1 MASLFASAIRALHA
15 LIWHGLLVPLA
26 KIVHFFIKDIVWT
39 SIVYPTG
46 VIGAQLVFLLIKSI
60 WYGPFATRQILHD
73 GLLGAPRTSVVLRYP
88 FQVWIPTTAIATV
101 FGTVF
106 GLGLGMRNYFDLL
119 FTLIRSA
126 WWGIDPRRFYLPDG
140 LLVAPTPPDPLY
152 KSEIGRIFAVVTGV
166 VGFRALLQAV
176 TLIIP
181 GIWYGVLPRELS
193 IKDAPW
199 LCAKPK
205 DWSSLGSQL
214 FGLLG
219 LGLGLRFFVS
229 VLVWIASCLWYGPNY
244 RQLELLEWPMRH
256 FVKFLEALLCCCLC
270 LGQCLL
276 SPIINQDLSNRDAEP
291 TWAVSRAIGVLGC
304 GVGLR
309 QWVQYIT
316 YVPVAAW
323 YGGLANVTVAG
334 YKLVRNPDRPT
345 VPKSWGA
352 RALGIVFGLVLG
364 LRNWI
369 RLIAHLAVVVCVHG
383 WAVLRGA
390 WFGVGLAVHCSDGWI
405 AAPKPERYPTTG
417 SDSVSSRLAFY
428 FGAMTLGGLGL
439 GVYNWANM
447 VTVLLL
453 ATFYGALDLN
463 IAFGKLKFKSSRR
476 TMKTIPGRTLG
487 VVFGL
492 VVGWRNIVQA
502 ICIAGFAVVLVAW
515 YIARGAYFGLVPTAQ
530 VRYGMLS
537 KIDDSNIVYK
547 SRVRHVWGAVGSVLG
562 LGIGWRW
569 ILNLG
574 SAILWCSWYGG
585 TAWGLSERWS
595 VLGPHRASEAEEAAA
610 PNRIDPVRVVLSVP
624 GLVVGWRA
632 MIDALLSAIVL
643 SYLTL
648 ASAVVR
654 LGRGL
659 VWATVNAKACAI
671 HLGLGAWYGAA
682 PSLFYCRDGL
692 FDPPPILI
700 ATSSNVEFIRWAG
713 SVFGLF
719 VGWRNVLNTV
729 SIILPAFWSGCL
741 PGNVLFPDGV
751 LKAMSDDISAL
762 HVIVP
767 EAESIPPS
775 PVQPAVPET
784 KPSPPSS
791 SSAAAALTSVPLVDT
806 PPPPPPPPPPA
817 TAHDDAPVPPKPRS
831 PGTEM
836 TTPLGRVFG
845 LVFGLGIGFKRV
857 LDALSIM
864 AMGFWVGAAPKLLD
878 IPDSPLHAHLGVVYE
893 YQHWTGHFLGGIS
906 GLGFGLR
913 FWVLFLAAAA
923 KGMWYGVNPRAAHS
937 VDGLLSVPSATIWSN
952 ISAGIVFG
960 VFGAGVG
967 LRAVVNAVTVIPF
980 AMWYGAI
987 GMWYL
992 DDGILGKPRKPMTTW
1007 LGRAFGV
1014 VFGLVAGLRT
1024 FVDVLAIA
1032 IQGFWWG
1039 CFPVE
1044 LTLHDALLGGQLPA
1058 YKVPSK
1064 VVRAFG
1070 VFGAVIGM
1078 RQVMV
1083 VVFYIP
1089 FALWYG
1095 AYPEF
1100 FQLPEPFTFMN
1111 EDIWFNQTRISSRI
1125 LGAVFGGIIGV
1136 RLVLDF
1142 VLMIIYSAIRG
1153 CFSRVRLHPP
1163 TNRPRHPYQTQI
1175 YVRHVFSALFIAA
1188 VCGVSV
1194 WKSRPQVDTMCI
1206 AAAAA
1211 AGVGALIGLQNLINP
1226 IFYWRAGKFLADAV
1240 LIVVGVA
1247 LYLPLFLV
1255 VLLVTH
1261 QARTVRWIVQYATST
1276 TRGRYRPRLVRAV
1289 VAIILTWGAFTVAC
1303 IAVRRFTGLS
1313 LGIALAVG
1321 AGAAIVTNFAVAMAY
1336 RFTEAIV
1343 LGGWPMADADVLLN
1357 EEKAAV
1363 VKHLN
1368 VNMRLAQ
1375 RGLRSDPLGPM
1386 RFYIRDFGLISPDE
1400 RKLKVMRDLFLE
1412 ADVVVQDMRGA
1423 TWEPAPPTEPHPAGE
1438 PGPRPPSH
1446 RTSTAAPSTP
1456 SSQASAPASSDE
1468 PPPSDAISPAS
1479 LSPTSDTPPDA
1490 LPDAA
1495 DPLEPPL
1502 PTTSTPPPH
1511 AALDAFP
1518 DMIDPQA
1525 PALPSFAEAM
1535 YGTGAAAPAQLA
1547 PEYES
1552 LEPVAVPALDEATA
1566 TGVFALHEV
1575 VPMPNYVLELRF
1587 PLDVSVEMIARG
1599 FKPRQLLVVKRE
1611 RSQPWAEANE
1621 V

>member
-1 MASLFASAIRALHA
+1 MASLFASAIRALHT

-26 KIVHFFIKDIVWT
+26 KFAHFFIKGT
-39 SIVYPTG
+39 LHIVYPTG
-46 VIGAQLVFLLIKSI
+46 VIGAQLVFLLIKSV

-73 GLLGAPRTSVVLRYP
+73 GMLGAPRATVVLRYP
-88 FQVWIPTTAIATV
+88 FQVWIPTTAIVTI
-101 FGTVF
+101 FGTIF
-106 GLGLGMRNYFDLL
+106 GLGLGLRTYADLL

-126 WWGIDPRRFYLPDG
+126 WWGVDPRRFYLPDG
-140 LLVAPTPPDPLY
+140 LLVAPNPPDPLY
-152 KSEIGRIFAVVTGV
+152 KSQIGRIFAVATGV
-166 VGFRALLQAV
+166 VGLRAILQAM

-205 DWSSLGSQL
+205 DWSSLGSQM

-219 LGLGLRFFVS
+219 LGVGVRFLVS
-229 VLVWIASCLWYGPNY
+229 VLVWIAACLWYGPNY
-244 RQLELLEWPMRH
+244 HQLELLEWPMRH
-256 FVKFLEALLCCCLC
+256 LVKLLEVLLCCCLC

-276 SPIINQDLSNRDAEP
+276 SPVINQDLSDRDAEP
-291 TWAVSRAIGVLGC
+291 TWAVSRAIGVLGG

-309 QWVQYIT
+309 QWIQYIT

-323 YGGLANVTVAG
+323 YGGLANMTVAG
-334 YKLVRNPDRPT
+334 YKLVRNPDRNA

-352 RALGIVFGLVLG
+352 RALGLVFGLVLG

-369 RLIAHLAVVVCVHG
+369 RLIAHLAIVVCIHG

-390 WFGVGLAVHCSDGWI
+390 WFGLGPAVHCADGWI
-405 AAPKPERYPTTG
+405 AAPKPERFPTE

-428 FGAMTLGGLGL
+428 FGALTFGGLGL
-439 GVYNWANM
+439 GIYNWANM
-447 VTVLLL
+447 ATVLPL
-453 ATFYGALDLN
+453 AAFYGSLDLN
-463 IAFGKLKFKSSRR
+463 ISFGKLKFKSSRR
-476 TMKTIPGRTLG
+476 TMKTIPGRALG

-492 VVGWRNIVQA
+492 VIGWRNVVQA
-502 ICIAGFAVVLVAW
+502 ICIAGFSVVLVAW
-515 YIARGAYFGLVPTAQ
+515 YIARGAYFGLVPSAH
-530 VRYGMLS
+530 VRYGSLS
-537 KIDDSNIVYK
+537 KIVDPKSVYK
-547 SRVRHVWGAVGSVLG
+547 SRVRRIWGGVGSVLG

-574 SAILWCSWYGG
+574 SAVLWCSWYGG
-585 TAWGLSERWS
+585 TGWGLSERWS
-595 VLGPHRASEAEEAAA
+595 VLGPHRAGDAEEADV
-610 PNRIDPVRVVLSVP
+610 PSRLDPIRVVLSVP
-624 GLVVGWRA
+624 GLVAGWRVVV
-632 MIDALLSAIVL
+632 DALLSAIVL

-648 ASAVVR
+648 ASAIVR

-671 HLGLGAWYGAA
+671 HLGAGAWYGAA

-692 FDPPPILI
+692 FGPPSIFI
-700 ATSSNVEFIRWAG
+700 VTSSNVEFIRWAG
-713 SVFGLF
+713 SMFGLF

-729 SIILPAFWSGCL
+729 SITLPAFWSGCL
-741 PGNVLFPDGV
+741 PGNVLLPDGI
-751 LKAMSDDISAL
+751 LKSMSDDILAL
-762 HVIVP
+762 HTIVP

-775 PVQPAVPET
+775 PVPPAAPEP

-791 SSAAAALTSVPLVDT
+791 SSAAAVLTAVPLVD

-817 TAHDDAPVPPKPRS
+817 AAHGDAPVPLKPRS

-836 TTPLGRVFG
+836 TTPLGRAFG

-864 AMGFWVGAAPKLLD
+864 ATGFWVGAAPNLLD
-878 IPDSPLHAHLGVVYE
+878 NPDSPLHAHLGIVYE
-893 YQHWTGHFLGGIS
+893 YQHWTGHLLGGIG

-913 FWVLFLAAAA
+913 FWVLFIAAAA

-937 VDGLLSVPSATIWSN
+937 VDRLLSVPSATIWSN
-952 ISAGIVFG
+952 TNAAVVFG
-960 VFGAGVG
+960 AFGAGVG

-980 AMWYGAI
+980 AAWYGAV
-987 GMWYL
+987 GLWYL
-992 DDGILGKPRKPMTTW
+992 DDGILGKPSKPMTTW
-1007 LGRAFGV
+1007 LGRVFGV
-1014 VFGLVAGLRT
+1014 VFGLVVGLRT
-1024 FVDVLAIA
+1024 FVDVLAIM

-1089 FALWYG
+1089 FAMWYG

-1111 EDIWFNQTRISSRI
+1111 EDIWFNQTRVSSRI
-1125 LGAVFGGIIGV
+1125 LGAIFGGIIGV

-1142 VLMIIYSAIRG
+1142 ALMIIYSAIRG

-1163 TNRPRHPYQTQI
+1163 SNRLRHPYQTQI
-1175 YVRHVFSALFIAA
+1175 YVRHVFSALVIAA
-1188 VCGVSV
+1188 ICGVSV
-1194 WKSRPQVDTMCI
+1194 WKSRSPVDTMRI
-1206 AAAAA
+1206 AVAAAAG
-1211 AGVGALIGLQNLINP
+1211 GVGALIGVQNLINP

-1240 LIVVGVA
+1240 LIVAGVA

-1261 QARTVRWIVQYATST
+1261 QARAVRWIVQYVAST

-1289 VAIILTWGAFTVAC
+1289 TAMVLTWGALAVAFV
-1303 IAVRRFTGLS
+1303 AARHFTGLP

-1321 AGAAIVTNFAVAMAY
+1321 AGAAIVTNFAIAMAY

-1343 LGGWPMADADVLLN
+1343 LDGWPMADADVLLA
-1357 EEKAAV
+1357 EEKDAV
-1363 VKHLN
+1363 VAHLN
-1368 VNMRLAQ
+1368 ANMRLAQ
-1375 RGLRSDPLGPM
+1375 RGLRSDPLGPI

-1400 RKLKVMRDLFLE
+1400 RKLKVLRDLFLE

-1423 TWEPAPPTEPHPAGE
+1423 TWQPAPPTEPHP
-1438 PGPRPPSH
+1438 GPRPPSRH
-1446 RTSTAAPSTP
+1446 SFTAAPSAP
-1456 SSQASAPASSDE
+1456 STQASTSTSPSE
-1468 PPPSDAISPAS
+1468 PPPSDVSSPAS
-1479 LSPTSDTPPDA
+1479 LSPTSDTPPEA

-1502 PTTSTPPPH
+1502 PAISTPPPH

-1535 YGTGAAAPAQLA
+1535 YGTGVAAPGQLA

-1575 VPMPNYVLELRF
+1575 VSMPNYVLELRF
-1587 PLDVSVEMIARG
+1587 PPDVSVDMIARG

-1611 RSQPWAEANE
+1611 RGQPWAEVNE
-1621 V
+1621 

>member
-1 MASLFASAIRALHA
+1 MASLVASAIRALHA

-26 KIVHFFIKDIVWT
+26 KFAHFFIKDIVWT

-46 VIGAQLVFLLIKSI
+46 VIGAQLVFLFIKSV

-73 GLLGAPRTSVVLRYP
+73 GLLGAPRESVVLRYP
-88 FQVWIPTTAIATV
+88 FQVWIPTTAMVTV
-101 FGTVF
+101 FGITF
-106 GLGLGMRNYFDLL
+106 GLGLGLRNYLDLL

-126 WWGIDPRRFYLPDG
+126 WWGVDPRRFYVPDG
-140 LLVAPTPPDPLY
+140 LLGAPTPPDPLY
-152 KSEIGRIFAVVTGV
+152 KTEIGRIFAVVTGV
-166 VGFRALLQAV
+166 VGLRALLQAV

-205 DWSSLGSQL
+205 DWSSIGSQL

-219 LGLGLRFFVS
+219 LGLGLRFFVA
-229 VLVWIASCLWYGPNY
+229 VLVWIAACLWFGPNY
-244 RQLELLEWPMRH
+244 HQLELLEWPLRD
-256 FVKFLEALLCCCLC
+256 FVKFLEALLCCCFC
-270 LGQCLL
+270 LDICLF
-276 SPIINQDLSNRDAEP
+276 SPIINQDLSNRDGEP
-291 TWAVSRAIGVLGC
+291 TWAVSRAIGVLGG

-309 QWVQYIT
+309 QWVQYVT
-316 YVPVAAW
+316 YVPFAAW
-323 YGGLANVTVAG
+323 YGGISNVTVAG
-334 YKLVRNPDRPT
+334 YKLVRNPDRT
-345 VPKSWGA
+345 AVPKSWGA
-352 RALGIVFGLVLG
+352 RALGLVFGLALG

-369 RLIAHLAVVVCVHG
+369 RLIAHLAVVMCVHG

-390 WFGVGLAVHCSDGWI
+390 WFGVGLAVHCADGWI
-405 AAPKPERYPTTG
+405 AAPKPERYPKAE
-417 SDSVSSRLAFY
+417 SDSVLSRLAFY
-428 FGAMTLGGLGL
+428 FGALTFGGLGL

-453 ATFYGALDLN
+453 AAFYGALDLN

-476 TMKTIPGRTLG
+476 TMKTIPGRALG

-492 VVGWRNIVQA
+492 VIGWRNVVQA
-502 ICIAGFAVVLVAW
+502 ILIAGFSVILVVW
-515 YIARGAYFGLVPTAQ
+515 YVTRGAYFGLVPTAH
-530 VRYGMLS
+530 VRYGALS
-537 KIDDSNIVYK
+537 KITDSKYVYK
-547 SRVRHVWGAVGSVLG
+547 SHMRRIWGAVGSVLG

-569 ILNLG
+569 IINLG
-574 SAILWCSWYGG
+574 SAIVWCSWNGG
-585 TAWGLSERWS
+585 TGWGLSERWS
-595 VLGPHRASEAEEAAA
+595 VLGPQHASDAEAGA
-610 PNRIDPVRVVLSVP
+610 PPSRVDPVRIVLSVP
-624 GLVVGWRA
+624 GLVVGWRVVA
-632 MIDALLSAIVL
+632 DVLLSAIVL

-648 ASAVVR
+648 ASAIVR

-659 VWATVNAKACAI
+659 IWATVHAKACAI
-671 HLGLGAWYGAA
+671 HLGVGAWYGAA

-692 FDPPPILI
+692 FDPPSILI
-700 ATSSNVEFIRWAG
+700 ATSSDVEFIRWAG

-729 SIILPAFWSGCL
+729 SITLPAFWTGSL
-741 PGNVLFPDGV
+741 PGHVVFPDGI

-762 HVIVP
+762 HTIVR

-775 PVQPAVPET
+775 PEPPAAPEP

-791 SSAAAALTSVPLVDT
+791 SSAAAALTAVPLVD
-806 PPPPPPPPPPA
+806 PPPPPTA
-817 TAHDDAPVPPKPRS
+817 TAAAYNDASVPKPRS

-836 TTPLGRVFG
+836 TTPLGRAFG

-857 LDALSIM
+857 LDAFSIM
-864 AMGFWVGAAPKLLD
+864 VMGIWVGAAPTLLD

-893 YQHWTGHFLGGIS
+893 YQHWTGHVLGGIG

-913 FWVLFLAAAA
+913 FWVLFSAAAA

-952 ISAGIVFG
+952 THAGIVFG

-980 AMWYGAI
+980 AVWYGAI
-987 GMWYL
+987 GVWYL
-992 DDGILGKPRKPMTTW
+992 DDGILGKPSKPMTTW
-1007 LGRAFGV
+1007 LGRVLGV
-1014 VFGLVAGLRT
+1014 VFGLVVGLRT
-1024 FVDVLAIA
+1024 FADLLAIA

-1058 YKVPSK
+1058 HKVPSK

-1070 VFGAVIGM
+1070 IFGAVVGL

-1089 FALWYG
+1089 FAMWYG

-1100 FQLPEPFTFMN
+1100 FQLPEPFTFLN

-1125 LGAVFGGIIGV
+1125 LGAIFGGIIGV

-1153 CFSRVRLHPP
+1153 CFSRVRLHPQ
-1163 TNRPRHPYQTQI
+1163 TNRLRHPYQTQI
-1175 YVRHVFSALFIAA
+1175 YVRHVFSALVIAA
-1188 VCGVSV
+1188 ICGVSE
-1194 WKSRPQVDTMCI
+1194 WKSRPQVDTTRIAI
-1206 AAAAA
+1206 AAAAG
-1211 AGVGALIGLQNLINP
+1211 GVGALIGVQNLVNP

-1240 LIVVGVA
+1240 LIVAGVA

-1261 QARTVRWIVQYATST
+1261 QARAVLWIVQYASST

-1289 VAIILTWGAFTVAC
+1289 AAIVLTWGTLAVALVV
-1303 IAVRRFTGLS
+1303 VRRFTGLS

-1321 AGAAIVTNFAVAMAY
+1321 VGAAIVANFMVAMAY

-1343 LGGWPMADADVLLN
+1343 LDGWPMADADVLLA
-1357 EEKAAV
+1357 EEKDAV

-1368 VNMRLAQ
+1368 ANMRLAQ

-1412 ADVVVQDMRGA
+1412 AAVNVQDMRGA
-1423 TWEPAPPTEPHPAGE
+1423 RWEPAPPTEPHPAGE
-1438 PGPRPPSH
+1438 PGERPPSRH
-1446 RTSTAAPSTP
+1446 ASTGAPSSPSTQNSTSTSPSGT
-1456 SSQASAPASSDE
+1456 
-1468 PPPSDAISPAS
+1468 PPSDAPSPAS

-1502 PTTSTPPPH
+1502 PANSTPPPH

-1518 DMIDPQA
+1518 DMIDPEA

-1575 VPMPNYVLELRF
+1575 VLMPNYVLELRF

-1611 RSQPWAEANE
+1611 RGQPSAEANE